1 MVKNHMHPI
10 IQSYEVVSTA
20 RLPNRAKNLD
30 KIMSYFKG
38 CPMKY
43 QMFDKKVATCFAYL
57 FEIIGIPS
65 VALLLE
71 TGS

>member
-1 MVKNHMHPI
+1 
-10 IQSYEVVSTA
+10 
-20 RLPNRAKNLD
+20 
-30 KIMSYFKG
+30 
-38 CPMKY
+38 MKY